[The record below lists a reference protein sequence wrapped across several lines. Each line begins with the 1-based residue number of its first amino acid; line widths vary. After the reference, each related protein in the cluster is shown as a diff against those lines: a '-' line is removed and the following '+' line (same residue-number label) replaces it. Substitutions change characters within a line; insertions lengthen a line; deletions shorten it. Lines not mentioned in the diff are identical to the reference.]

1 MLKCFTKH
9 DKKLSICMITILQ
22 LHVRLNIKQL
32 VETQNLTPKQMLQR
46 LPMALAQVN
55 AGNTSKKLL
64 NKIRRIIYPFYQAKK
79 ITKKF
84 ITNVMNSIKL

>member
-32 VETQNLTPKQMLQR
+32 LETQNLTPKQMLQR

-64 NKIRRIIYPFYQAKK
+64 NKIRQSYILFIKQKK
-79 ITKKF
+79 LLK
-84 ITNVMNSIKL
+84 NL